1 MERER
6 SHVERRRTILAI
18 LLLLII
24 ASPGSLMLFV
34 GFSEMA
40 PFLLIFILP
49 LVLVFIFW
57 FRRYLKKSKQQEVD
71 SEIQSF

>member
-6 SHVERRRTILAI
+6 AHVERRRTLLAI

-34 GFSEMA
+34 GFSEIA
-40 PFLLIFILP
+40 PFLLIFIFP
-49 LVLVFIFW
+49 LVLVFVFL
-57 FRRYLKKSKQQEVD
+57 FRRYLMNSRQQEVD
-71 SEIQSF
+71 SETQS